1 MCKRSKQVAGFMA
14 GIRWIDDVFLNDE
27 KIEFDYEAFDI
38 IDSGAEY
45 INPKHFSAKELIRAV
60 TRE

>member
-1 MCKRSKQVAGFMA
+1 MA